1 MVSIVIA
8 SSAILVSLITCIF
21 RYKKLEP
28 DWLRLFAFFLFLDFT
43 VQIAG
48 YLYSSILKRSNH
60 FIFNILLIFEFG
72 FYFFIF
78 YKALYRREFKLFVR
92 ILAIIFLLFAAY
104 NLAFGETFYQFNQH
118 TNSLGTLLL
127 LITCLLYFAESF
139 MSEYTINL
147 FRTPMFWI
155 TTGLF
160 FYYAGN
166 GIYLSL
172 LSYILKNNLDR
183 NGQIYLKMTVGLNVM
198 LYALF
203 TIGFLCNQQWKKRS
217 L

>member
-8 SSAILVSLITCIF
+8 SCAILVSLITCIL

-28 DWLRLFAFFLFLDFT
+28 DWLRLFAYFLFLDFS
-43 VQIAG
+43 VQIVG

-78 YKALYRREFKLFVR
+78 HKALYRTEFKLFVKLLS
-92 ILAIIFLLFAAY
+92 ILFLLFAAY
-104 NLAFGETFYQFNQH
+104 NLAFGESLYRFNQH

-139 MSEYTINL
+139 MSEFTINF

-166 GIYLSL
+166 GLYLSL

-183 NGQIYLKMTVGLNVM
+183 GGEIYSKMTVGLNVL

-203 TIGFLCNQQWKKRS
+203 TIGFLCNWKWKKRNS
-217 L
+217 